1 MVSLENFEEHLQT
14 LTANDWHKLFA
25 LLPELETCTTF
36 GEVKG
41 GEELADG
48 SISDI
53 YVLPSKVVDKIFYAI
68 CDLNL
73 IPIFDWTSWREG
85 QSILEN
91 QDFDYTTLDTVTLCK
106 LLTVIVRTDRFCEG
120 FFVSTF
126 KKGVMQNI
134 LNALKKN
141 QMHS

>member
-41 GEELADG
+41 GEKLADG
-48 SISDI
+48 SISDL
-53 YVLPSKVVDKIFYAI
+53 YVLPSKVVDKIFDAI
-68 CDLNL
+68 C
-73 IPIFDWTSWREG
+73 
-85 QSILEN
+85 
-91 QDFDYTTLDTVTLCK
+91 DFDYTTLDTVTLCK
-106 LLTVIVRTDRFCEG
+106 LLTVIVTTDRFCEG
-120 FFVSTF
+120 FFVSCF
-126 KKGVMQNI
+126 EKGVMQAI

-141 QMHS
+141 QIHS